1 MGSEICPR
9 MKFNPSFSQMR
20 ESSIGKWHI
29 AFIVCCRGNCSRT
42 SYLKKWHAV
51 WLQTYQKKNP
61 ATDIFLSKFF
71 KEHPWTALILLF
83 LTAFLHTSPGYG
95 NAIIIYWV
103 MEAIRSPLKRM
114 REKLVKKEPN
124 MNKRRKRDINRRG
137 VKKWAKIYTK
147 ETLSIATI

>member
-83 LTAFLHTSPGYG
+83 STAFLHTSPGYG

-137 VKKWAKIYTK
+137 VKNELKFIQKK
-147 ETLSIATI
+147 LSA

>member
-124 MNKRRKRDINRRG
+124 MNKRRKRDINRR